1 MPRPD
6 ASARLKATQP
16 QQGPSKVLI
25 AAVVA
30 VVLVIVGG
38 IAWLRTDPF
47 GSLEAT
53 PPKGGNAEGAGVV
66 AYPGAAKP
74 GVPTVDL
81 YEDFQCPIC
90 NQLEQR
96 NGTSIFEQAKAGD
109 IKLVVHL
116 MSFLD
121 DNLGNDASK
130 RAANAAFCA
139 ADAGKFP
146 EYHAAVFA
154 AQPEKE
160 GDGYS
165 DATLKQAASTA
176 GITGSA
182 LSTFN
187 TCLSEG
193 TYDGYVEDTEKRSND
208 DGVNGT
214 PSIKVDGNTLDDAAM
229 RQLLT
234 TPNSWPTVLR
244 AAQ

>member
-6 ASARLKATQP
+6 AAEKLKATKP
-16 QQGPSKVLI
+16 KEGPSKVLI

-30 VVLVIVGG
+30 VTLLIVGG

-47 GSLEAT
+47 GALEAT

-74 GVPTVDL
+74 GAPTVDL
-81 YEDFQCPIC
+81 YEDFQCPVC
-90 NQLEQR
+90 AQMEER
-96 NGTSIFEQAKAGD
+96 NGKSIFEQAKSGE
-109 IKLVVHL
+109 IKLVVHM

-154 AQPEKE
+154 AQPAKE

-165 DATLKQAASTA
+165 DATLKQAARTA
-176 GITGSA
+176 GISGAA
-182 LSTFN
+182 LGTF
-187 TCLSEG
+187 TSCVDKG
-193 TYDGYVEDTEKRSND
+193 TYNRYAEDTEKASNN

-214 PSIKVDGNTLDDAAM
+214 PTVKVDGTMLDKTAM
-229 RQLLT
+229 QQLLG
-234 TPNSWPTVLR
+234 TPNSWPSVLQ
-244 AAQ
+244 AAR